1 MNAQKSLLS
10 TLAFIVGALSAS
22 MVGWLQP
29 VAAIEVK
36 NSGSQPIERLDIDY
50 RGIGDHHGLIAQNM
64 KLGQSIKFQW
74 ATDSEASY
82 RLSATFAD
90 GTVIKGGAG
99 YISRGEMIRE
109 ALNAESVKSQMPVPF
124 TLGMLYEAQRDT
136 TTAK

>member
-1 MNAQKSLLS
+1 MNAQKRLLL

-22 MVGWLQP
+22 MFGWLQP

-50 RGIGDHHGLIAQNM
+50 QGIGYHHGLIAQNL
-64 KLGQSIKFQW
+64 KPGQSIKFQW

-99 YISRGEMIRE
+99 YISR
-109 ALNAESVKSQMPVPF
+109 VK
-124 TLGMLYEAQRDT
+124 
-136 TTAK
+136 

>member
-1 MNAQKSLLS
+1 MSVQKTLLL
-10 TLAFIVGALSAS
+10 TLLFVVGALTAS
-22 MVGWLQP
+22 LFGWLQP

-50 RGIGDHHGLIAQNM
+50 RGVGDHHGRIAENL
-64 KLGQSIKFQW
+64 KPGQSIRFQW

-90 GTVIKGGAG
+90 GTVVKGGAG

-109 ALNAESVKSQMPVPF
+109 ALNAEGVKSQTPALF
-124 TLGMLYEAQRDT
+124 TLGMFYESQRDT
-136 TTAK
+136 TFHE